1 MASVLT
7 DRCFYWILSGFYRTI
22 SRFARITDKSKY
34 VNLNGMKKIVVLLL
48 FVLTGVGAFSQTYR
62 SRSATI
68 RRDGF
73 EIDRTVRSIAISDKE
88 ITISN
93 YLNGNTEPLVLH
105 VYLVEEKEDR
115 FDGLCRYYYCTAA
128 NDEKLSPYQKII
140 VIKKPYSITLELFL
154 ADNNKYVHDLEING

>member
-1 MASVLT
+1 MK
-7 DRCFYWILSGFYRTI
+7 RTI
-22 SRFARITDKSKY
+22 VILIISLIGINT
-34 VNLNGMKKIVVLLL
+34 
-48 FVLTGVGAFSQTYR
+48 FSQTFK
-62 SRSATI
+62 SNSATI
-68 RRDGF
+68 RKGGF

-115 FDGLCRYYYCTAA
+115 FDGLCRYYYCTVA

-140 VIKKPYSITLELFL
+140 VIKKPFSVTLELFL